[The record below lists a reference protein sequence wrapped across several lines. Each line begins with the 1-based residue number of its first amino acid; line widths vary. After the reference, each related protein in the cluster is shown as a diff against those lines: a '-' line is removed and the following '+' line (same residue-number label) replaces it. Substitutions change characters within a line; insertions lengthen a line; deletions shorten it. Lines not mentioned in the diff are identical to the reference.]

1 MSILNTILGW
11 FVRAP
16 KNHTTAYSP
25 LYAGVVRCL
34 GDAGLKVGGTAGY
47 PRVEVHSISEG
58 QRLDKEGAVRSLS
71 LTTEAISDKSLAG
84 SKEMNE
90 EAMEALTTEGALN
103 LGDDWR
109 VLDVVPDQLLDLPE
123 VSDSARILYRTQ
135 QTYEI
140 WVERVKAEKDVV
152 EEEQEEVETE
162 GEPEETENENN
173 EE

>member
-1 MSILNTILGW
+1 MKT
-11 FVRAP
+11 P

-34 GDAGLKVGGTAGY
+34 GDAGLRVGGTAGY

-140 WVERVKAEKDVV
+140 WVERVKT
-152 EEEQEEVETE
+152 EEQEETETETE